1 MTDPTIESSV
11 PICLEEVDD
20 LMMIA
25 IRVSTQDH
33 GDGEALDAFHTGN
46 PPPIDGP
53 LVGMVSD
60 PSPVPPSKVDHHRT
74 AVYVIYLRLTRIC
87 EQCSH

>member
-1 MTDPTIESSV
+1 MMDPTIESSI

-25 IRVSTQDH
+25 IGVSTQDS

-46 PPPIDGP
+46 PPLIDGP
-53 LVGMVSD
+53 LIGVVFH
-60 PSPVPPSKVDHHRT
+60 PPPVPPSKVDHHHT
-74 AVYVIYLRLTRIC
+74 TTHVVYLHLTRIH
-87 EQCSH
+87 EQCLH